1 MATRSMKVL
10 KTLADEAF
18 EPKKK
23 TKKETNISLRVEG
36 SFSLTIRL
44 CPSK

>member
-10 KTLADEAF
+10 KTLADTAF
-18 EPKKK
+18 EPEKK
-23 TKKETNISLRVEG
+23 TKKETNISLRLEG

>member
-23 TKKETNISLRVEG
+23 TKKETNVSLHVEG
-36 SFSLTIRL
+36 SFSLTISL